1 MKEEDIVS
9 KVIHTFQPMQD
20 KVAYVLFKKCT
31 NRQKVTF
38 DSPDFSSYKIAQ
50 EQQGRNNTISFFPRT
65 ETSSIILI
73 LSYVRVC
80 ILKDYS
86 ARSQGAKFFNRQIS
100 S

>member
-1 MKEEDIVS
+1 
-9 KVIHTFQPMQD
+9 MQD
-20 KVAYVLFKKCT
+20 KDTYVLFKKCT

-38 DSPDFSSYKIAQ
+38 GSPDLSSYKMAQ

-73 LSYVRVC
+73 LSYVQVC

-86 ARSQGAKFFNRQIS
+86 ARSQGKIFLIDRSLHKAA
-100 S
+100 